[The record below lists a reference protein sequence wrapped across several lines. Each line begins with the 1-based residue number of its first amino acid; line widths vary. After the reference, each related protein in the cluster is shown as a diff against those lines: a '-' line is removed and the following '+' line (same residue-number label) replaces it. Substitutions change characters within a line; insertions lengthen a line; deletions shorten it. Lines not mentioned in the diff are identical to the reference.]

1 MKDLAQVAWN
11 FINDSLRTTI
21 ALHVHSRPQPPRR
34 AAHSPSAC
42 RLAYRL
48 ASRPAPRPAACH
60 RQHLPPAQYTPQC
73 VAASA
78 VYLASRFL
86 GVTIPTRYEAIDVLQ
101 AEVEAVAEQ
110 ILAYYPDGEDPIER
124 QQRRRQCVRRRLRH
138 GCTAMHGAYLYT
150 AQHTAV
156 SGIHIVT
163 GTCVPRRVVRCRP
176 RRRKHARACSTS
188 SCSSSCGAGASPRT
202 VYYYFARRPARRGR
216 ARGGRALARPEATKA
231 ARRLE
236 RRAVSTVS

>member
-86 GVTIPTRYEAIDVLQ
+86 GVKLPTRYDALMQ
-101 AEVEAVAEQ
+101 ADVEAVAEQ
-110 ILAYYPDGEDPIER
+110 MLAYYPDGEDPIER
-124 QQRRRQCVRRRLRH
+124 QQRRRQYVVHVRRRRAA
-138 GCTAMHGAYLYT
+138 AMS
-150 AQHTAV
+150 AQRCMARIIHT
-156 SGIHIVT
+156 
-163 GTCVPRRVVRCRP
+163 
-176 RRRKHARACSTS
+176 ST
-188 SCSSSCGAGASPRT
+188 
-202 VYYYFARRPARRGR
+202 
-216 ARGGRALARPEATKA
+216 L
-231 ARRLE
+231 
-236 RRAVSTVS
+236 